1 MSGSSPI
8 IRLKDLTKI
17 YSGGGGDVVAVDHLT
32 LDIAP
37 GFTVLSG
44 PSGCGKSTL
53 INLLG
58 ALDEPT
64 SGTIEV
70 GGIAIAD
77 LTNGQMDRFRRE
89 TVGIVFQFFH
99 LMPTLTVLE
108 NAALPAELAGKSTA
122 EAQDRASDL
131 LDKVGLGHRLHHR
144 PHELSGGEI
153 QRTAI
158 ARALINRPLVV
169 LADEPTGNLDSN
181 ASRKVMDL
189 FARVA
194 ADEKASAVVATHDPD
209 VVERADRV
217 LHLRDGRLENGAS

>member
-1 MSGSSPI
+1 MPGSSPI

-32 LDIAP
+32 LDFDP

-58 ALDEPT
+58 ALDDPT
-64 SGTIEV
+64 GGEIEV
-70 GGIAIAD
+70 GGIAIAK
-77 LTNGQMDRFRRE
+77 LSNGQMDRFRRE

-122 EAQDRASDL
+122 DAQRRAADL
-131 LDKVGLGHRLHHR
+131 LDKVGLGPRLHHR

-158 ARALINRPLVV
+158 ARALINKPLVV

-194 ADEKASAVVATHDPD
+194 AEENASAVVATHDPD

-217 LHLRDGRLENGAS
+217 LHLRDGRLENGAP